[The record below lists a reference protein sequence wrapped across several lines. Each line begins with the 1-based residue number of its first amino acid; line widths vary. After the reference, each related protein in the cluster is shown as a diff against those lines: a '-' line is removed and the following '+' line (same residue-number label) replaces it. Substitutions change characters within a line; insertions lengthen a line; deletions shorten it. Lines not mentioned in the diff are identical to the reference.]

1 MGLSSVQVRVER
13 ACGKSN
19 SGVPLTVPFKMGLL
33 YEDCRTDAKQIKLSL
48 ARGSL
53 CIRSQKVAWS
63 YTIIALYVPQREI
76 LDKAELA
83 LSG

>member
-1 MGLSSVQVRVER
+1 M
-13 ACGKSN
+13 
-19 SGVPLTVPFKMGLL
+19 PFMMGLL
-33 YEDCRTDAKQIKLSL
+33 YEDCRTDAKQIKLLSL

-53 CIRSQKVAWS
+53 CIKSQKVAWS